1 MIVCM
6 PPTMAGLVEVIRTM
20 PHGQQKTRRTH
31 CSDQSDSAIMPHAA
45 LSPLCRIPDYAESK
59 VSSPR
64 CLGLAGDY
72 LRRESIRHNRGRLQ
86 ASQKPEKLIIRL
98 VTKTSAIRRCGF
110 AEGPFFHCKVGVEID
125 LCSLDGF
132 VSEPQCD
139 HGSVDPCLKQ
149 FHCSGVSKHVWAYSP
164 CIESL
169 AIVFGC
175 ECVFCD
181 QVLNRI
187 GAQSTSSTIR
197 KQYLRAFLALL
208 AIPFCEHRGS
218 RFRQRGTSFLASL
231 SFTSNMGASAK
242 DQVLMAERR
251 YLR

>member
-1 MIVCM
+1 M
-6 PPTMAGLVEVIRTM
+6 PNRSLILQDVGWLGII
-20 PHGQQKTRRTH
+20 
-31 CSDQSDSAIMPHAA
+31 SD
-45 LSPLCRIPDYAESK
+45 ES
-59 VSSPR
+59 V
-64 CLGLAGDY
+64 
-72 LRRESIRHNRGRLQ
+72 RHNRGRLQ

-132 VSEPQCD
+132 VSKPQRD

-149 FHCSGVSKHVWAYSP
+149 LHCSGVSKHVWAYSP

-169 AIVFGC
+169 AIVLGC
-175 ECVFCD
+175 ERVFCD

-197 KQYLRAFLALL
+197 HSSRGWISTPSRWMGRKLRRVRMF
-208 AIPFCEHRGS
+208 I
-218 RFRQRGTSFLASL
+218 
-231 SFTSNMGASAK
+231 
-242 DQVLMAERR
+242 
-251 YLR
+251 